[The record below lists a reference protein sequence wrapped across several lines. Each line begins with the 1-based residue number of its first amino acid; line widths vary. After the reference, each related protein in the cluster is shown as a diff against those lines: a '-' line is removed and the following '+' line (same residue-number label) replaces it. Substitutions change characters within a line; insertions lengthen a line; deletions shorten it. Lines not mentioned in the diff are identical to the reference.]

1 MKKRKH
7 KLFIVFYSIWIVL
20 FLLLINSANKRYD
33 ECIDALFAKNA
44 CDELFGKSID
54 DLKILLISPKIYIEK
69 TSYYLDSRKSSK
81 WDCVG
86 FEIFWRTNCK
96 SARTSA
102 QSDLKYL
109 L

>member
-54 DLKILLISPKIYIEK
+54 DLKILLISPLIIYLIYIFI
-69 TSYYLDSRKSSK
+69 SNFLLYYKNLNRK
-81 WDCVG
+81 D
-86 FEIFWRTNCK
+86 
-96 SARTSA
+96 
-102 QSDLKYL
+102 
-109 L
+109 

>member
-54 DLKILLISPKIYIEK
+54 DLKILLISPLIIYLIYIFI
-69 TSYYLDSRKSSK
+69 SNFLLYYKNLYRK
-81 WDCVG
+81 D
-86 FEIFWRTNCK
+86 
-96 SARTSA
+96 
-102 QSDLKYL
+102 
-109 L
+109 